1 MMKMVASDKG
11 KFSSTTSKVNVG
23 ISSINKVESLFEDH
37 STMLYLNF
45 AKDVEEITDILRRMD
60 ILEDIQDR

>member
-1 MMKMVASDKG
+1 MTRENSAQQLLKSMWV
-11 KFSSTTSKVNVG
+11 
-23 ISSINKVESLFEDH
+23 SSINKVESLFEDH

-60 ILEDIQDR
+60 IMEDIRDR